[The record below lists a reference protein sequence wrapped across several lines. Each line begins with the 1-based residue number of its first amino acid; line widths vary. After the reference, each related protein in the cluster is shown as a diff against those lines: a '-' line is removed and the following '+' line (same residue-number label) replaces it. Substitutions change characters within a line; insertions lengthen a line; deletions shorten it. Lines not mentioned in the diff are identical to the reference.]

1 MSLPAVTVV
10 IVSDYG
16 GRNAEDWGY
25 LRATLVA
32 LAGQTLA
39 EPFETILVDSTPSE
53 EMPADLLDLVP
64 GIRRLRGGDV
74 TALLNEA
81 VRLASAE
88 WIALLDGDCA
98 PVPGWLEAGLAAAR
112 SMPEA
117 VAVSGR
123 TTYEDR
129 GFTNRALATL
139 SRSFLDPG
147 RAGPTRFVSS
157 NNALVRRAALLA
169 HPLGPPPRAMAA
181 RLQTEAIRRG
191 GGALRFEPAMRV
203 THRFDGWPMERRIRR
218 HVGYRAIRV
227 RQLDPRVPHA
237 WLVRAGPVT
246 IPLVL
251 ALRVLESVAN
261 CVRAGRHYG
270 LRRHEIPAA
279 CALALAV
286 HALEVGGML
295 SAFAEARAA
304 GS

>member
-16 GRNAEDWGY
+16 GRNAEDWSY

-39 EPFETILVDSTPSE
+39 EPFEAILVDSTPGE
-53 EMPADLLDLVP
+53 EMPTDLLDVVP
-64 GIRRLRGGDV
+64 DIRRLRGEHV
-74 TALLNEA
+74 TELLNEA
-81 VRLASAE
+81 ARLASTE

-98 PVPGWLEAGLAAAR
+98 PVPCWLEAGLAAAR
-112 SMPEA
+112 STPEA

-147 RAGPTRFVSS
+147 RAGPTRFISS
-157 NNALVRRAALLA
+157 NNAIVRRAALLA

-181 RLQTEAIRRG
+181 RLQAEAIRRG
-191 GGALRFEPAMRV
+191 GSLRFEPAMRV

-237 WLVRAGPVT
+237 WLVRAGPVA
-246 IPLVL
+246 IPVVL